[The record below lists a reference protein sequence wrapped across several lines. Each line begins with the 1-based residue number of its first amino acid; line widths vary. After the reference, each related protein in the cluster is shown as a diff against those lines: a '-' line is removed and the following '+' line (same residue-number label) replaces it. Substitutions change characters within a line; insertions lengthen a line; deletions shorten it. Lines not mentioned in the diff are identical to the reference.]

1 MKETTNFL
9 HLWKRWGFL
18 FFKYHSITTI
28 HVHRHTRSH
37 LKWSNLAIFDFC
49 LPQTESVLENGIK
62 SMKLSQNLFFLN
74 LSLRFPRGSLE
85 KSQKFVLMEITVSL
99 SVMLLLMSFRIV
111 KPKDL
116 LFSTFRDCSVFV
128 VVVSLLSPFY
138 ISSWRSDTIL
148 ASKTVLFCFF
158 FIQ

>member
-1 MKETTNFL
+1 
-9 HLWKRWGFL
+9 
-18 FFKYHSITTI
+18 
-28 HVHRHTRSH
+28 
-37 LKWSNLAIFDFC
+37 
-49 LPQTESVLENGIK
+49 
-62 SMKLSQNLFFLN
+62 MKLSQNLFFLS

-85 KSQKFVLMEITVSL
+85 KSQKFGLMEITISL

-111 KPKDL
+111 KPKEL
-116 LFSTFRDCSVFV
+116 LLSTFRDCSVFV

-158 FIQ
+158 YTFVPCWLSILNIAVYTCPSQTPNLFSSTLPPW

>member
-1 MKETTNFL
+1 
-9 HLWKRWGFL
+9 
-18 FFKYHSITTI
+18 
-28 HVHRHTRSH
+28 
-37 LKWSNLAIFDFC
+37 
-49 LPQTESVLENGIK
+49 
-62 SMKLSQNLFFLN
+62 MKLSQNLFFLN

-138 ISSWRSDTIL
+138 ISS
-148 ASKTVLFCFF
+148 
-158 FIQ
+158 